1 MFPWAFD
8 NAWLLS
14 AGWASR
20 IMLGRLADPILLSN
34 KEALAHV
41 WSAQMMINNLLAG
54 EKGGMTPTADIMTE
68 FLQIW
73 LTTV

>member
-1 MFPWAFD
+1 
-8 NAWLLS
+8 
-14 AGWASR
+14 
-20 IMLGRLADPILLSN
+20 MLGRLADPILLSN